1 MTEPSVSPLE
11 ERRDRIVAD
20 LRDLD
25 AQDAIGEIDAETA
38 AELRRRYEVEL
49 AEVLSEID
57 EPRPEPR
64 PGRSPRRIAIG
75 LAVFAIGATAAV
87 VGLTNAVD
95 SDPSGTT
102 AAFDLS
108 SVTNQELEGVVAAN
122 PDVVPMRLAL
132 ARRYV
137 EAGEFSSA
145 LPHYMYILERGP
157 NAEALMYV
165 GWMTYLSDDAATG
178 TLLLERS
185 LELDP
190 DDVLAK
196 WFLANIRYYGLADAT
211 AAIPLLEA
219 VIASGQAPPDIVAE
233 AERMITEAD
242 I

>member
-1 MTEPSVSPLE
+1 VTEPSVSTLE

-75 LAVFAIGATAAV
+75 LAVFAMGATAAV

-178 TLLLERS
+178 ALLLERS

-190 DDVLAK
+190 GDVLAK
-196 WFLANIRYYGLADAT
+196 WFLANVRYYGLADAT

>member
-1 MTEPSVSPLE
+1 VTEPSVSTLE

-75 LAVFAIGATAAV
+75 LAVFAMGATAAV

-178 TLLLERS
+178 ALLLERS

-190 DDVLAK
+190 GDVLAK